1 MSTGTATDAAASRTT
16 TAATATYRA
25 LARNLG
31 TGAPVYAL
39 LIVLLVALAATDPGF
54 YEPDRFLA
62 FVKRAA
68 PLVILA
74 AGQYLVIVCGEFDLS
89 VGAIVTAGVVAAAEV
104 YGTHP
109 DAPWALMTAGLL
121 LAGAAAGLLNGLITT
136 VLRVPS
142 FITTLGMML
151 ILEGAVFY
159 WTGGS
164 PQGRLPQDFRRL
176 GRDTALGWLPW
187 AVLACAVAGVLVVLL
202 MRSDFGRT
210 LVATGD
216 SERAAHLAGVRVR
229 RVRVLAFVLS
239 GVAAA
244 LAAVLVGGFSGV
256 SAQAGRGYE
265 FEAITAVVLGGVALG
280 GGRGSVV
287 AAMAGA
293 FSLQALF
300 TLLNLQGVSGA
311 LESTVQGVIVIAA
324 VGLGAADF
332 SRLRRR
338 NDPPG
343 RPRGTPSDTPPG
355 PPQVTPSG
363 TPPDTSPGPPA
374 PTTPPPAPATPSR
387 TPREGHPHDPQP

>member
-1 MSTGTATDAAASRTT
+1 MT
-16 TAATATYRA
+16 TAAQAPAGRRVLRA
-25 LARNLG
+25 LTTG
-31 TGAPVYAL
+31 TPVYL
-39 LIVLLVALAATDPGF
+39 LLAVLLAALALTDPGF
-54 YEPDRFLA
+54 YEPDRFLS

-89 VGAIVTAGVVAAAEV
+89 VGAIVTAGVVVAAEL
-104 YGTHP
+104 YGSFP
-109 DAPWALMTAGLL
+109 AAPWPLVTAVLL
-121 LAGAAAGLLNGLITT
+121 LAGALAGLVSGLITT
-136 VLRVPS
+136 LLRVPS

-151 ILEGAVFY
+151 ILEGAVFF

-164 PQGRLPQDFRRL
+164 PHGALPGEFRRL
-176 GRDTALGWLPW
+176 GRGTAFGWLPW
-187 AVLACAVAGVLVVLL
+187 AVLACVVAGLLAVRL

-210 LVATGD
+210 LLATGD
-216 SERAAHLAGVRVR
+216 SERAAALAGVRVAR
-229 RVRVLAFVLS
+229 ARTIAFVLS

-265 FEAITAVVLGGVALG
+265 FEAITAVVLGGVVLG

-287 AAMAGA
+287 ASMAGA

-324 VGLGAADF
+324 VALGAADW

-338 NDPPG
+338 GTEPPG
-343 RPRGTPSDTPPG
+343 AK
-355 PPQVTPSG
+355 
-363 TPPDTSPGPPA
+363 TS
-374 PTTPPPAPATPSR
+374 
-387 TPREGHPHDPQP
+387 

>member
-1 MSTGTATDAAASRTT
+1 MSSQ
-16 TAATATYRA
+16 TAAPSKAPTPAPHKRV
-25 LARNLG
+25 ARSLG

-39 LIVLLVALAATDPGF
+39 LVVLLVALAATDPGF

-104 YGTHP
+104 YGSFP
-109 DAPWALMTAGLL
+109 DAPWPLITAGLL
-121 LAGAAAGLLNGLITT
+121 LAGAVTGLISGLITT
-136 VLRVPS
+136 RLRVPS

-151 ILEGAVFY
+151 ILEGAVFF

-164 PQGRLPQDFRRL
+164 PHGQLSEGFRQMGR
-176 GRDTALGWLPW
+176 GTAMGWLPW
-187 AVLACAVAGVLVVLL
+187 AVLACLVAGLVAALL

-210 LVATGD
+210 LIATGD
-216 SERAAHLAGVRVR
+216 SDRAAALAGVRVHR
-229 RVRVLAFVLS
+229 ARVIAFVLS
-239 GVAAA
+239 GAAAA

-265 FEAITAVVLGGVALG
+265 FEAITAVVLGGVVLG
-280 GGRGSVV
+280 GGRGSVI

-324 VGLGAADF
+324 VGLGAADW

-338 NDPPG
+338 RTHSSGG
-343 RPRGTPSDTPPG
+343 RPS
-355 PPQVTPSG
+355 
-363 TPPDTSPGPPA
+363 
-374 PTTPPPAPATPSR
+374 
-387 TPREGHPHDPQP
+387 

>member
-1 MSTGTATDAAASRTT
+1 MSSQTATAAPYKRVVRS
-16 TAATATYRA
+16 
-25 LARNLG
+25 LG
-31 TGAPVYAL
+31 SGAPVYAL
-39 LIVLLVALAATDPGF
+39 LVVLLVALAATDPGF

-104 YGTHP
+104 YGSFP
-109 DAPWALMTAGLL
+109 NAPWLLITAGLL
-121 LAGAAAGLLNGLITT
+121 LAGAFTGLVNGLITT
-136 VLRVPS
+136 RLRVPS

-164 PQGRLPQDFRRL
+164 PHGQLSEGFRQL
-176 GRDTALGWLPW
+176 GRGTAMGWLPW
-187 AVLACAVAGVLVVLL
+187 AVLACLVAGCVAVLL

-216 SERAAHLAGVRVR
+216 SERAAALAGVRVHR
-229 RVRVLAFVLS
+229 ARVIAFVLS
-239 GVAAA
+239 GAAAA

-265 FEAITAVVLGGVALG
+265 FEAITAVVLGGVVLG

-324 VGLGAADF
+324 VGLGAADW

-338 NDPPG
+338 RTHSSGG
-343 RPRGTPSDTPPG
+343 RPS
-355 PPQVTPSG
+355 
-363 TPPDTSPGPPA
+363 
-374 PTTPPPAPATPSR
+374 
-387 TPREGHPHDPQP
+387 

>member
-1 MSTGTATDAAASRTT
+1 MTSAQAPAGRRVLSALTTGTPVYILLAGLLA
-16 TAATATYRA
+16 A
-25 LARNLG
+25 LAL
-31 TGAPVYAL
+31 
-39 LIVLLVALAATDPGF
+39 TDPGF
-54 YEPDRFLA
+54 YEPDRFLS
-62 FVKRAA
+62 FIKRAA

-89 VGAIVTAGVVAAAEV
+89 VGAIVTAGVVVAAEL
-104 YGTHP
+104 YGLFP
-109 DAPWALMTAGLL
+109 GAPWLLVTVILL
-121 LAGAAAGLLNGLITT
+121 LAGALAGLVSGLITT
-136 VLRVPS
+136 LLRVPS

-151 ILEGAVFY
+151 ILEGAVFF

-164 PQGRLPQDFRRL
+164 PHGALPAAFRRL
-176 GRDTALGWLPW
+176 GRGTAFGWLPW
-187 AVLACAVAGVLVVLL
+187 AVLVCVVVGLLAVRL

-210 LVATGD
+210 LLATGD
-216 SERAAHLAGVRVR
+216 SERAASLAGVRVAR
-229 RVRVLAFVLS
+229 ARTIAFILS

-244 LAAVLVGGFSGV
+244 LAAALVGGFSGV

-265 FEAITAVVLGGVALG
+265 FEAITAVVLGGVVLG

-324 VGLGAADF
+324 VALGAADW

-338 NDPPG
+338 G
-343 RPRGTPSDTPPG
+343 IE
-355 PPQVTPSG
+355 PSG
-363 TPPDTSPGPPA
+363 AKS
-374 PTTPPPAPATPSR
+374 S
-387 TPREGHPHDPQP
+387 

>member
-1 MSTGTATDAAASRTT
+1 MSTGTGTSTGTDTDKATDAAENR
-16 TAATATYRA
+16 AATATTAAYKTI
-25 LARNLG
+25 ARGLG

-89 VGAIVTAGVVAAAEV
+89 VGAIVTAGVVATAEV
-104 YGTHP
+104 YGTYP
-109 DAPWALMTAGLL
+109 DAPWLLMTAGLL
-121 LAGAAAGLLNGLITT
+121 LAGAVAGLVNGLITT
-136 VLRVPS
+136 RLRVPS

-164 PQGRLPQDFRRL
+164 PQGQLPQDFRQL
-176 GRDTALGWLPW
+176 GRGTAMGWLPW
-187 AVLACAVAGVLVVLL
+187 AVLACLAAGVLVVLL

-210 LVATGD
+210 LIATGD
-216 SERAAHLAGVRVR
+216 SQRAAHLAGVRVHR
-229 RVRVLAFVLS
+229 ARVLAFVFS

-300 TLLNLQGVSGA
+300 TWLNLQGVSGA

-324 VGLGAADF
+324 VGIGAADF

-338 NDPPG
+338 RARPPG
-343 RPRGTPSDTPPG
+343 APPGIASGTPPA
-355 PPQVTPSG
+355 TPSG
-363 TPPDTSPGPPA
+363 TS
-374 PTTPPPAPATPSR
+374 PATPSGG
-387 TPREGHPHDPQP
+387 TPS

>member
-1 MSTGTATDAAASRTT
+1 MSAPTDTGTPAKNVP
-16 TAATATYRA
+16 AATPGKRVVRA
-25 LARNLG
+25 LG
-31 TGAPVYAL
+31 TGIPVYVLLVVLLLAL
-39 LIVLLVALAATDPGF
+39 LITDPGF
-54 YEPDRFLA
+54 YEPDSFLS

-89 VGAIVTAGVVAAAEV
+89 VGAIVTAGVVVAAEL
-104 YGTHP
+104 YGSFP
-109 DAPWALMTAGLL
+109 DAHWLVVTAVLLVGGALAGLVS
-121 LAGAAAGLLNGLITT
+121 GLITT

-151 ILEGAVFY
+151 ILEGAVFF

-164 PQGRLPQDFRRL
+164 PQGVLPSAFRQL
-176 GRDTALGWLPW
+176 GRGTAFGWLPW
-187 AVLACAVAGVLVVLL
+187 AVVACLVAGTVAVLVT
-202 MRSDFGRT
+202 RSDFGRT
-210 LVATGD
+210 LLATGD
-216 SERAAHLAGVRVR
+216 SDRAAALSGVRVI
-229 RVRVLAFVLS
+229 RVRTVAFILS
-239 GVAAA
+239 GAAAA

-265 FEAITAVVLGGVALG
+265 FEAITAVVLGGVVLG

-324 VGLGAADF
+324 VGLGAADW
-332 SRLRRR
+332 SRLRGRR
-338 NDPPG
+338 TPSGNGPPG
-343 RPRGTPSDTPPG
+343 AMPAGAAPPGLTPQRPTPPTGTHPSGGTPS
-355 PPQVTPSG
+355 
-363 TPPDTSPGPPA
+363 
-374 PTTPPPAPATPSR
+374 
-387 TPREGHPHDPQP
+387 